1 LRVGV
6 PLPARSAS
14 IKLDDDALKLELR
27 DMPEPLRRME
37 AVRTCFERENAFA
50 PPASMSEDALESLL
64 DRLVKE
70 ALLVIDALVRTIRG
84 RGKSQR

>member
-1 LRVGV
+1 
-6 PLPARSAS
+6 
-14 IKLDDDALKLELR
+14 
-27 DMPEPLRRME
+27 ME
-37 AVRTCFERENAFA
+37 AVRTSFERENAFA
-50 PPASMSEDALESLL
+50 PPASMSEEALERLL